1 MHWFSNN
8 SLFSLAEKLEI
19 IDFYGRH
26 KAKGMGYG
34 LTARHFAQKW
44 GYQNG
49 LNAAAVRWCW
59 MKREKIMKQVAGS
72 SQSELNI
79 KRELDDVELDEEIWD
94 GTPLRDE
101 SIKEEPVTSRLSEDT
116 SSSSPEQTTT
126 KKARKYSPEQKADF
140 IRLYDSNRENMTMGQ
155 ITKLFESRWSLSPIH
170 RRVVSRWL
178 SNRETILSNETL
190 ISEQQSSSTQH
201 HHHHHISHHMND
213 ELHLPHSQSSY
224 GIGFVYDFE
233 TNEIM
238 YL

>member
-1 MHWFSNN
+1 
-8 SLFSLAEKLEI
+8 
-19 IDFYGRH
+19 
-26 KAKGMGYG
+26 MGYG

-72 SQSELNI
+72 SQSELQI
-79 KRELDDVELDEEIWD
+79 KRELDDVELDEDLIF
-94 GTPLRDE
+94 
-101 SIKEEPVTSRLSEDT
+101 EPVKEDNPRLSEDT
-116 SSSSPEQTTT
+116 SSSSPEQSQT
-126 KKARKYSPEQKADF
+126 KKARKYSTEQKADF

-155 ITKLFESRWSLSPIH
+155 ITKLFETRWSLSPIH
-170 RRVVSRWL
+170 RRGVSRWL
-178 SNRETILSNETL
+178 SNRETILSAESL
-190 ISEQQSSSTQH
+190 IQEQTHNHSTHQH
-201 HHHHHISHHMND
+201 LTNHHD
-213 ELHLPHSQSSY
+213 ELHLPHNQSSY

>member
-1 MHWFSNN
+1 MSTTATPKRPVGRSGWNA
-8 SLFSLAEKLEI
+8 SLAEKLEI

-72 SQSELNI
+72 SQSELQI
-79 KRELDDVELDEEIWD
+79 KRELDEVELDEDLIFE
-94 GTPLRDE
+94 PV
-101 SIKEEPVTSRLSEDT
+101 IKEEPNPRLSEDT
-116 SSSSPEQTTT
+116 SSSSPEQSQTT
-126 KKARKYSPEQKADF
+126 KKARKYSTEQKADF

-178 SNRETILSNETL
+178 SNRETILSTESL
-190 ISEQQSSSTQH
+190 IQEQTHNSTQLTN
-201 HHHHHISHHMND
+201 HHISDH
-213 ELHLPHSQSSY
+213 ELHLPHNQSSY

>member
-1 MHWFSNN
+1 
-8 SLFSLAEKLEI
+8 
-19 IDFYGRH
+19 
-26 KAKGMGYG
+26 MGYG

-72 SQSELNI
+72 SQSEMQI
-79 KRELDDVELDEEIWD
+79 KRELDEVELDEELINWD
-94 GTPLRDE
+94 VPTPV
-101 SIKEEPVTSRLSEDT
+101 KEEPNPRLSEDT
-116 SSSSPEQTTT
+116 STSSSPEQAQTT
-126 KKARKYSPEQKADF
+126 KKARKYSTEQKADF

-155 ITKLFESRWSLSPIH
+155 ITKLFENRWSLSPIH

-178 SNRETILSNETL
+178 ANRDTILSNETL
-190 ISEQQSSSTQH
+190 ITEEENH
-201 HHHHHISHHMND
+201 HHHHHHHSTQLTDHISD